1 MQKYAKVHL
10 TASSCTASRH
20 LLVFVS
26 FWCQNDVESKQ
37 LLILELLGIGN
48 IEHGRKQDMVDMAF
62 RSVIKRPDMAR
73 HGPNFSSV
81 ILCSGNEVINPSVGI
96 QDAV

>member
-1 MQKYAKVHL
+1 
-10 TASSCTASRH
+10 
-20 LLVFVS
+20 VFVS

-37 LLILELLGIGN
+37 LLILELLGVSPLWISDIGN
-48 IEHGRKQDMVDMAF
+48 IEHGRKQDMVDMAC